1 MAAFSQEAELNRACP
16 SVLICSQ
23 FGQERTFEQTNTC
36 SEFASLIKLNASIE
50 EPEVINRKRSMID
63 GLA

>member
-1 MAAFSQEAELNRACP
+1 MMLSMAEN
-16 SVLICSQ
+16 
-23 FGQERTFEQTNTC
+23 GQERTFEQTNTC